1 MLSSFNVA
9 HCVFQFNVIT
19 HFALLMVRP
28 NLETV
33 SWKPGLC
40 TTFTKVRNTIVFN
53 ADHKTINKKPVVCAS
68 AVERPQRTVA
78 WPCEEHITW
87 VGIPCKRKNMKSFIK
102 AVKTHLPRSR
112 LAIFFGLDRFSGTL
126 GTTRAGNTVIVFSDL
141 YLCFLIYRGMQQH
154 VKKI

>member
-40 TTFTKVRNTIVFN
+40 TTFTKVRNTVVFN
-53 ADHKTINKKPVVCAS
+53 ADHKTINKKPAVCRKTTKNCDLAM
-68 AVERPQRTVA
+68 RRTYNMSG
-78 WPCEEHITW
+78 EL
-87 VGIPCKRKNMKSFIK
+87 GIPCKRKNMKSFIK

-126 GTTRAGNTVIVFSDL
+126 GTTRAGNTVIVFSVL
-141 YLCFLIYRGMQQH
+141 YLCFLIYRGMQQQ
-154 VKKI
+154 VKKV